1 MEEPLTVLPST
12 TDPNSNLIEASS
24 EVPNDEIK
32 QSGPQARPDT
42 VHLHGV
48 DDMSTKDIEAYFA
61 EYQPSK
67 IEWVNDT
74 SCKLKSESFFFGEK
88 HLTFTVNYYLYRQRS
103 VLIR

>member
-12 TDPNSNLIEASS
+12 TDPNSNLIEPSS
-24 EVPNDEIK
+24 EVADHEIK
-32 QSGPQARPDT
+32 EPGPQARPDT

-74 SCKLKSESFFFGEK
+74 SCKLEASHFFWRKAFGIYCK
-88 HLTFTVNYYLYRQRS
+88 LLF
-103 VLIR
+103 I